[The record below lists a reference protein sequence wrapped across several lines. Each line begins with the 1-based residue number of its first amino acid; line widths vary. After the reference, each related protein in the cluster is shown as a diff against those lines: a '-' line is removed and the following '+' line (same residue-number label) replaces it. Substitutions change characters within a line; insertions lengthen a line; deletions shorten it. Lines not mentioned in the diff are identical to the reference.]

1 MRTDTS
7 RAAQPVGAPT
17 PWLRDVALLMR
28 WSGSRYRY
36 LLPAFTVIQ
45 AVFAVAIIVG
55 FAFLLRNPTAA
66 EVQQLASGAW
76 TMGIISVGLV
86 IGPQIIGTEK
96 SEGVLDYIHH
106 LPVRRSAIVVAD
118 SSVWAAAALP
128 GLCAGVI
135 AARIRFGLVPTLSWT
150 TLVVVPLALMTCMFL
165 GSAIAHLLRPNVS
178 GVLTQVCLLFAL
190 LFAPVTFPADRLPL
204 WLQAANAY
212 LPFEPIANLVRAA
225 TISDSH
231 EPAMRDLLVL
241 TVWCAIAYTA
251 DVRAVAHRR

>member
-1 MRTDTS
+1 MP
-7 RAAQPVGAPT
+7 AVGAPT
-17 PWLRDVALLMR
+17 GWVRDVALLMR

-55 FAFLLRNPTAA
+55 FAFLLSDPTAA
-66 EVQQLASGAW
+66 EVEQLASGAW

-86 IGPQIIGTEK
+86 IGPQIISTER
-96 SEGVLDYIHH
+96 SEGVLEYIHH
-106 LPVRRSAIVVAD
+106 LPVHRSAIVVAN
-118 SSVWAAAALP
+118 SSVWAVAALP

-135 AARIRFGLVPTLSWT
+135 AARIRFDLVPTFGWA
-150 TLVVVPLALMTCMFL
+150 TLLVVPLALMTCMFL
-165 GSAIAHLLRPNVS
+165 GSAIAHLLPANAT

-190 LFAPVTFPADRLPL
+190 LFSPVTFPADRLPL

-225 TISDSH
+225 TLSRSH
-231 EPAMRDLLVL
+231 ALALPDLVVL
-241 TVWCAIAYTA
+241 TAWCAIAYTA
-251 DVRAVAHRR
+251 AVRAVAHRR